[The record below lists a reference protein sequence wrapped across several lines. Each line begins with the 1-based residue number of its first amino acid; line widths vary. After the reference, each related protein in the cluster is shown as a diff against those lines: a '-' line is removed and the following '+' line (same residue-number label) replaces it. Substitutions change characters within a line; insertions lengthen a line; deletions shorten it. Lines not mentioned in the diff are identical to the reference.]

1 MNRIRET
8 REAAG
13 ISQAELYK
21 KLGWRQSR
29 LANYETG
36 NRRPGLNDA
45 REIIAALE
53 GLGVACELDKVFPQP
68 QTSKSVPSHV

>member
-13 ISQAELYK
+13 IAQADLYR

-29 LANYETG
+29 LANYEAEA
-36 NRRPGLNDA
+36 RKPGLDDA
-45 REIIAALE
+45 RQIVAALNE
-53 GLGVACELDKVFPQP
+53 LGATCTLSDVFPEP
-68 QTSKSVPSHV
+68 DSIPKAAA

>member
-13 ISQAELYK
+13 IAQADLYR

-29 LANYETG
+29 LANYEAEA
-36 NRRPGLNDA
+36 RKPGLDDA
-45 REIIAALE
+45 RQIVTALNE
-53 GLGVACELDKVFPQP
+53 LGATCSLADVFPEP
-68 QTSKSVPSHV
+68 ETSPKMVA